1 MNDIENG
8 GLKVSLKGK
17 IALVTGGGTGIGRAI
32 AQNFAASG
40 ADVAVAGRT
49 ASTLEKVCGSIHA
62 MGRRAVAVTTDVSSR
77 NDVEGMANQVLNE
90 LGPIDILVNN
100 AGIGI
105 LDGQNALPVHKLPE
119 DMWDTMIDTNLKGTY
134 LCIKAVSEQM
144 IERKRGNIINIGS
157 VAGLFEG
164 ANPYALAKSGV
175 IRMTLGLASQLGQ
188 YNIRINGIAPGLVKV
203 EAGVMLTEAEV
214 QFLSN
219 SESIGGIPLQRAGLP
234 QDVANAALFLAS
246 DASSYITGHTITV
259 DGGMLSGK
267 G

>member
-1 MNDIENG
+1 
-8 GLKVSLKGK
+8 
-17 IALVTGGGTGIGRAI
+17 
-32 AQNFAASG
+32 
-40 ADVAVAGRT
+40 
-49 ASTLEKVCGSIHA
+49 
-62 MGRRAVAVTTDVSSR
+62 
-77 NDVEGMANQVLNE
+77 
-90 LGPIDILVNN
+90 
-100 AGIGI
+100 
-105 LDGQNALPVHKLPE
+105 
-119 DMWDTMIDTNLKGTY
+119 
-134 LCIKAVSEQM
+134 
-144 IERKRGNIINIGS
+144 
-157 VAGLFEG
+157 LFEG

-203 EAGVMLTEAEV
+203 EAGVMLTEEEV